1 MIEIQEMTAADV
13 ADIAALERLC
23 FSAPWSE
30 NSIAEEL
37 ETGFSLW
44 LVARLDGAFAGYVG
58 AQLVPPEADMMNLA
72 VVPELRRRGTAQAL
86 LQALQEKL
94 AARGIGMIHTVSG
107 VGFARDLDVDL
118 ERFFARGIGSLTL
131 EVRASNLPAQRLYT
145 AAGFACIGRRPN
157 YYLAP
162 REDALI
168 LRKELDHADPCH

>member
-58 AQLVPPEADMMNLA
+58 AQAYYE
-72 VVPELRRRGTAQAL
+72 
-86 LQALQEKL
+86 
-94 AARGIGMIHTVSG
+94 
-107 VGFARDLDVDL
+107 
-118 ERFFARGIGSLTL
+118 
-131 EVRASNLPAQRLYT
+131 
-145 AAGFACIGRRPN
+145 
-157 YYLAP
+157 YLAGNIADQTLNAYAT
-162 REDALI
+162 RSMEGEAL
-168 LRKELDHADPCH
+168 

>member
-44 LVARLDGAFAGYVG
+44 LVAQLDGAFAGYVG

-72 VVPELRRRGTAQAL
+72 VVPEL
-86 LQALQEKL
+86 QERL
-94 AARGIGMIHTVSG
+94 A
-107 VGFARDLDVDL
+107 
-118 ERFFARGIGSLTL
+118 ARGIGSLTL

>member
-72 VVPELRRRGTAQAL
+72 VLPAARRRGIARALVTAL
-86 LQALQEKL
+86 IREL
-94 AARGIGMIHTVSG
+94 AGGG
-107 VGFARDLDVDL
+107 VH
-118 ERFFARGIGSLTL
+118 SLTL
-131 EVRASNLPAQRLYT
+131 EVRASNGPAKALYGSM
-145 AAGFACIGRRPN
+145 GFVRVGCRRG
-157 YYLAP
+157 YYLSP
-162 REDALI
+162 KEDGEI
-168 LRKELDHADPCH
+168 LRKEWDL

>member
-44 LVARLDGAFAGYVG
+44 LV
-58 AQLVPPEADMMNLA
+58 PPEADMMNLA

-86 LQALQEKL
+86 LQALQERL
-94 AARGIGMIHTVSG
+94 A
-107 VGFARDLDVDL
+107 
-118 ERFFARGIGSLTL
+118 ARGIGSLTL

>member
-86 LQALQEKL
+86 LQALQERL
-94 AARGIGMIHTVSG
+94 A
-107 VGFARDLDVDL
+107 
-118 ERFFARGIGSLTL
+118 ARGIGSLTL
-131 EVRASNLPAQRLYT
+131 EVRASNLPE
-145 AAGFACIGRRPN
+145 IGR
-157 YYLAP
+157 A
-162 REDALI
+162 
-168 LRKELDHADPCH
+168 HV

>member
-30 NSIAEEL
+30 KSIAEEL
-37 ETGFSLW
+37 DTGFSLW
-44 LVARLDGAFAGYVG
+44 LTARLDGAFAGYVG

-72 VVPELRRRGTAQAL
+72 QAL
-86 LQALQEKL
+86 LQALQERL
-94 AARGIGMIHTVSG
+94 A
-107 VGFARDLDVDL
+107 
-118 ERFFARGIGSLTL
+118 ARGIGSLTL
-131 EVRASNLPAQRLYT
+131 EVRDSNLPAQRLYT

>member
-37 ETGFSLW
+37 ETGFSL
-44 LVARLDGAFAGYVG
+44 RRH
-58 AQLVPPEADMMNLA
+58 
-72 VVPELRRRGTAQAL
+72 ELRRRGTAQAL
-86 LQALQEKL
+86 LQALQERL
-94 AARGIGMIHTVSG
+94 A
-107 VGFARDLDVDL
+107 
-118 ERFFARGIGSLTL
+118 ARGIGSLTL

>member
-13 ADIAALERLC
+13 ADLAALERLC

-44 LVARLDGAFAGYVG
+44 LTARLDGAFAGYVG

-86 LQALQEKL
+86 LQALQERL
-94 AARGIGMIHTVSG
+94 A
-107 VGFARDLDVDL
+107 
-118 ERFFARGIGSLTL
+118 ARGIGSLTL

>member
-58 AQLVPPEADMMNLA
+58 AQLVPLA

-86 LQALQEKL
+86 LQALQERL
-94 AARGIGMIHTVSG
+94 A
-107 VGFARDLDVDL
+107 
-118 ERFFARGIGSLTL
+118 ARGIGSLTL

>member
-86 LQALQEKL
+86 LQALQERL

-118 ERFFARGIGSLTL
+118 ELTK
-131 EVRASNLPAQRLYT
+131 E
-145 AAGFACIGRRPN
+145 
-157 YYLAP
+157 
-162 REDALI
+162 
-168 LRKELDHADPCH
+168 ELDKLLKSIGL